1 LGNLRVSAIML
12 IKDSAK
18 TCVRARHMSINVIGA
33 LIFMLLL
40 KPFSQIVRRIADTI
54 AASPRLTIAV
64 TVIFHLIPASIIIY
78 YALGA
83 HL

>member
-1 LGNLRVSAIML
+1 MSARATGNLVTIGVWL
-12 IKDSAK
+12 I
-18 TCVRARHMSINVIGA
+18 HLSINVIGA

-64 TVIFHLIPASIIIY
+64 TVIFHLISASIIIY